1 MNTTQHSLRDGTT
14 LLIRRAGVADAA
26 ALLDYLEAVSRESD
40 FLSFGPGEF
49 GLSLAEEEAFL
60 QKVATSRNELYIVG
74 SLNGSIVSS
83 LTFSAGERP
92 RDRHRGEFGISVRK
106 EYWGLGI
113 ASLMLD
119 RLLDWA
125 RSTQTI
131 SKINL
136 RVRVDNE
143 RAIRLYERKG
153 FVREGMISR
162 EAFIRGEY
170 FSDYHMGL
178 EL

>member
-1 MNTTQHSLRDGTT
+1 MTTTQHSLPDGTT
-14 LLIRRAGVADAA
+14 LLIRGATVADAT
-26 ALLDYLEAVSRESD
+26 ALLDYVEAVSRESD

-49 GLSLAEEEAFL
+49 GLSMAEEEAFL
-60 QKVATSRNELYIVG
+60 QKVATSRNEFYIVG
-74 SLNGSIVSS
+74 LLNSSIVSS

-92 RDRHRGEFGISVRK
+92 RVRHRGEFGISVRK

-119 RLLDWA
+119 HLLDWA

-153 FVREGMISR
+153 FVREGTISR
-162 EAFIRGEY
+162 EAFIGGEY

>member
-1 MNTTQHSLRDGTT
+1 MKTTQHSLPDGTT
-14 LLIRRAGVADAA
+14 LLIREATVADAT
-26 ALLDYLEAVSRESD
+26 ALLEYVEAVSRESD

-49 GLSLAEEEAFL
+49 GLSQAQEEAFL
-60 QKVATSRNELYIVG
+60 RKVATSSSEFYIVG
-74 SLNGSIVSS
+74 LVNGSIVSS

-92 RDRHRGEFGISVRK
+92 RERHRGEFGISVRK
-106 EYWGLGI
+106 QYWGLGI

-153 FVREGMISR
+153 FVREGRISR
-162 EAFIRGEY
+162 EAYIGGQY
-170 FSDYHMGL
+170 FSDYFMGL